1 MTKCGC
7 LRTLWAKRR
16 LSFLM
21 EAHNGLSAR
30 LVEEAGFAGI
40 WASSLTIA
48 ASLGLRDCN
57 EASWTQ
63 ILDILEFMADATTC
77 PILMDGDSGYGNFN
91 NVRRLVK
98 KLETRGIAGVCI
110 EDKQFPKSNS
120 LLESGPHMLADRDE
134 FCGRI
139 KAAKDHQ
146 TDPDFVVVART
157 EAFICGLD
165 VQAALQ
171 RGAAYHAAGADAILV
186 HSRRDT
192 AVDIQAFMK
201 DWDGRCPVLI
211 VPTTY
216 AQTPLREFEACG
228 VATVIWAN
236 HGLRAAI
243 KAMSDVY
250 RQLAREGSPAQLDDR
265 LVPVQEVFRLQGM
278 EELKAAERRYLPP
291 VREGT

>member
-1 MTKCGC
+1 
-7 LRTLWAKRR
+7 
-16 LSFLM
+16 
-21 EAHNGLSAR
+21 
-30 LVEEAGFAGI
+30 
-40 WASSLTIA
+40 
-48 ASLGLRDCN
+48 
-57 EASWTQ
+57 
-63 ILDILEFMADATTC
+63 MADATTC

-120 LLESGPHMLADRDE
+120 LLESGPHMLAEMEE

-157 EAFICGLD
+157 EALICGLD
-165 VQAALQ
+165 VHAAL
-171 RGAAYHAAGADAILV
+171 RRAMAYHAAGADAVLV

-201 DWDGRCPVLI
+201 EWDTRCPILI
-211 VPTTY
+211 APTTY
-216 AQTPLREFEACG
+216 AQTPLRDFEVSG
-228 VATVIWAN
+228 VSTVIWAN

-243 KAMSDVY
+243 RAMTDVY
-250 RQLAREGSPAQLDDR
+250 RQLAREVSPTQLTDR
-265 LVPVQEVFRLQGM
+265 LVPVDEIFRLQGM
-278 EELKAAERRYLPP
+278 EELKAAEKRYLPP
-291 VREGT
+291 ARVGD